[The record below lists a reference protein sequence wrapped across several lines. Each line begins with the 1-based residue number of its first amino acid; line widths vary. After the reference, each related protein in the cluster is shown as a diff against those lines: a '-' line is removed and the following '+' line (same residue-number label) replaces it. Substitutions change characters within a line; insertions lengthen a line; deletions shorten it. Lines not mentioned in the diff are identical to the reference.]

1 MPVKSQMK
9 LRSSKSVTGDVG
21 SATFCTGM
29 SMGLIHDVMPVKE
42 LLDNMVAEAEAD
54 LRQVLKSFED

>member
-1 MPVKSQMK
+1 
-9 LRSSKSVTGDVG
+9 
-21 SATFCTGM
+21 M